1 MAFLD
6 GHDKEVKVIKE
17 ELLRICWFMRG
28 GISYQAA
35 LELAINERQIISEI
49 IKSNLEVA
57 KESRM
62 PFW

>member
-1 MAFLD
+1 
-6 GHDKEVKVIKE
+6 
-17 ELLRICWFMRG
+17 MRG